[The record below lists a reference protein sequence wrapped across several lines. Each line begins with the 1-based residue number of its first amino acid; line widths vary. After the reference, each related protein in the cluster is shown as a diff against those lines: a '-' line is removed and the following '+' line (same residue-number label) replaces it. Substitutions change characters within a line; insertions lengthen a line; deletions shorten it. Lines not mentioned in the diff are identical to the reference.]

1 MWYGVADDDGLEDL
15 WERQAR
21 ELDPAERSDIL
32 ERIRAKR
39 AEHMQPIHL
48 VNVWGILV
56 RRDDVFNLG
65 ATYFAHHPLDYSKQL
80 EHTWTL
86 ADS

>member
-1 MWYGVADDDGLEDL
+1 
-15 WERQAR
+15 
-21 ELDPAERSDIL
+21 
-32 ERIRAKR
+32 
-39 AEHMQPIHL
+39 MQPIHL

-56 RRDDVFNLG
+56 RRDDVFNLSS
-65 ATYFAHHPLDYSKQL
+65 TYFAHHPLDYSKQL